1 MLLLGGAV
9 VVVALGTTE
18 GLYLRAHR
26 PVKLTDKDT
35 IVLADFSNSTGDPVF
50 DDTLKQALAID
61 LQQSPFLS
69 VLPDRKVRDTLKLMG
84 RSPEERL
91 NPQAAQELCQRTGSQ
106 AVLTG
111 SIASLSGEFVI
122 GLNAANCQTGDSIDR
137 QQMQAAKKEEV
148 LDALD
153 RLATTL
159 RERLGESLS
168 TIQKYDTPLAQ
179 ATTPSLEALK
189 AYSLGLK
196 TMTEKG
202 DAAAIPLFK
211 HAIEL
216 DPNFALDYASLG
228 TAYGNLR
235 ESELAKENYQKAY
248 DLRGR
253 VDVREEYAISA
264 YYYNDVTG
272 ELEKAN
278 QTYELYEQAYPRN
291 WVPHNNRGDNF
302 ASLGQWDKALPEML
316 EANRLNP
323 DSGIPYGN
331 LVGCY
336 CRLNRFD
343 EAKATYQRAL
353 ARNLDYPDLHYFRYG
368 IAFLEGDA
376 AEMQRQIDWA
386 AGKPGLEDVLLS
398 YQSDTEA
405 FAGHLEK
412 ARAFS
417 QRAVDSAHRA
427 GENET
432 AAKRE
437 LNEAL
442 REAEFGNAAQARS
455 ETAAALALASTRSS
469 RILAAASLA
478 RTGDWAGAQKLA
490 DELEKQN
497 PLNTKII
504 GYWLPTIR
512 AAIEIS
518 RKNPAKSIEVLQAAA
533 PYELGVAGPQ
543 PEIGALL
550 YPVYLRGQAY
560 LLLHQGAA
568 AAAEFQK
575 FLDHRTIAIN
585 CPLGVL
591 ARLGLARAY
600 ALQGEAAKARAAY
613 QEFLTLW
620 KGADSDIPV
629 LKQAKA
635 EYDRF

>member
-1 MLLLGGAV
+1 
-9 VVVALGTTE
+9 
-18 GLYLRAHR
+18 
-26 PVKLTDKDT
+26 
-35 IVLADFSNSTGDPVF
+35 
-50 DDTLKQALAID
+50 
-61 LQQSPFLS
+61 
-69 VLPDRKVRDTLKLMG
+69 
-84 RSPEERL
+84 
-91 NPQAAQELCQRTGSQ
+91 
-106 AVLTG
+106 
-111 SIASLSGEFVI
+111 
-122 GLNAANCQTGDSIDR
+122 
-137 QQMQAAKKEEV
+137 
-148 LDALD
+148 
-153 RLATTL
+153 
-159 RERLGESLS
+159 
-168 TIQKYDTPLAQ
+168 
-179 ATTPSLEALK
+179 
-189 AYSLGLK
+189 
-196 TMTEKG
+196 
-202 DAAAIPLFK
+202 
-211 HAIEL
+211 
-216 DPNFALDYASLG
+216 
-228 TAYGNLR
+228 
-235 ESELAKENYQKAY
+235 
-248 DLRGR
+248 
-253 VDVREEYAISA
+253 
-264 YYYNDVTG
+264 
-272 ELEKAN
+272 
-278 QTYELYEQAYPRN
+278 
-291 WVPHNNRGDNF
+291 
-302 ASLGQWDKALPEML
+302 
-316 EANRLNP
+316 
-323 DSGIPYGN
+323 
-331 LVGCY
+331 
-336 CRLNRFD
+336 
-343 EAKATYQRAL
+343 
-353 ARNLDYPDLHYFRYG
+353 
-368 IAFLEGDA
+368 
-376 AEMQRQIDWA
+376 
-386 AGKPGLEDVLLS
+386 
-398 YQSDTEA
+398 
-405 FAGHLEK
+405 
-412 ARAFS
+412 
-417 QRAVDSAHRA
+417 AHRA

-620 KGADSDIPV
+620 KGADFDIP
-629 LKQAKA
+629 
-635 EYDRF
+635 